1 MHGQNSRE
9 MAILFP
15 SIYLHAITEALR
27 NMHRHADRRWAQTM
41 QKALERYGVDVDED
55 ELQINALTYAQTLM
69 EKPVGTLM
77 TALDREEE

>member
-1 MHGQNSRE
+1 MHGQNSTE

-15 SIYLHAITEALR
+15 SLYLHAITEALR
-27 NMHRHADRRWAQTM
+27 NLSEHSHRRWAQTIM
-41 QKALERYGVDVDED
+41 KALERNDIDMDLD